1 MQKNSFK
8 YKPTTA
14 LYKIK
19 ALLKNISRVFVVQ
32 GGQGAGKTISVLMLI
47 IDYAYRN
54 EGKKI
59 SVVSDELS
67 KMKRTVVRDFLNILK
82 DWNIYERGTW
92 NKTENIFTLH
102 NGSFIE
108 FLGLDMHDVGK
119 GMRRDLVYFNE
130 ANKLKLEAY
139 RQVASRSK
147 INVIDFNPDSLFW
160 GHDLITDE
168 NFIQLDF
175 RDNEYL
181 PKEEVQSILEYKDK
195 GYAPDGTIIN
205 DYWAN
210 IWRVYGLGEV
220 GSVEGRIYNWKSID
234 YRDYL
239 NINSETYFG
248 VDWGAVDPF
257 AVIEAKY
264 NDGTLYV
271 HEINYESENEIRRKL
286 SSTQQTQING
296 LESDG
301 LVSYLFQKWNIPK
314 NKNIVADSNR
324 PNKIITLRNA
334 GWERIYAIGAKS
346 RLLDRINTLQ
356 SINIVYTN
364 TSKNIEFEQRNYSY
378 AKDKFGNTLETPIDA
393 NNHTIDAIAYIVQ
406 DLFNQG
412 VIKII

>member
-47 IDYAYRN
+47 IDYTYRN

>member
-1 MQKNSFK
+1 MEKSKFK

-32 GGQGAGKTISVLMLI
+32 GGQGAGKTISILMLI
-47 IDYAYRN
+47 IDFAYRN

-59 SVVSDELS
+59 SIVSDELS

-82 DWNIYERGTW
+82 DWNIFERGTW
-92 NKTENIFTLH
+92 NKTENIFTLP

-160 GHDLITDE
+160 GHDLIKDN
-168 NFIQLDF
+168 NFIQLNF
-175 RDNEYL
+175 NDNEYL

-205 DYWAN
+205 EYWAN
-210 IWRVYGLGEV
+210 IWRVYGLGEI
-220 GSVEGRIYNWKSID
+220 GSVEGRIYNWKPIEYID
-234 YRDYL
+234 YLKLD
-239 NINSETYFG
+239 SEVYYG

-264 NDGTLYV
+264 QDGNLYV
-271 HEINYESENEIRRKL
+271 HEINYDSENDIRRKL
-286 SSTQQTQING
+286 STTQQTQING
-296 LESDG
+296 LENDG
-301 LVSYLFQKWNIPK
+301 LISYLFQKWNIPK
-314 NKNIVADSNR
+314 NKNIIADSNR
-324 PNKIITLRNA
+324 PNKILTLRNS
-334 GWERIYAIGAKS
+334 GWERIAAIGAKS

-356 SINIVYTN
+356 SINIIYTN
-364 TSKNIEFEQRNYSY
+364 TSTNIEFEQRNYSY

>member
-1 MQKNSFK
+1 MQKNNFK

-19 ALLKNISRVFVVQ
+19 ALLINISRVFVVQ
-32 GGQGAGKTISVLMLI
+32 GGQGAGKTISILMLI
-47 IDYAYRN
+47 IDFAMRN
-54 EGKKI
+54 DGKKI
-59 SVVSDELS
+59 SIVSDELS
-67 KMKRTVVRDFLNILK
+67 KMKRTVVRDFLNIMK
-82 DWNIYERGTW
+82 DWNLYELGTW
-92 NKTENIFTLH
+92 NKTENIFTFS

-147 INVIDFNPDSLFW
+147 INIIDFNPDSMFW
-160 GHDLITDE
+160 GHDLITDN
-168 NFIQLDF
+168 NFIQLTF
-175 RDNEYL
+175 EDNEHL
-181 PKEEVQSILEYKDK
+181 PKEEVESILEYKTK
-195 GYAPDGTIIN
+195 GYAEDGTIIN

-220 GSVEGRIYNWKSID
+220 GSVEGRIYNWKQIN
-234 YRDYL
+234 YNEYL
-239 NINSETYFG
+239 HINSEVYYG

-264 NDGTLYV
+264 YDGNLYV

-286 SSTQQTQING
+286 TITQQTQING

-301 LVSYLFQKWNIPK
+301 LVTYLFQKWGVPK
-314 NKNIVADSNR
+314 NKNIIADSNR
-324 PNKIITLRNA
+324 PSKIFTLRNA
-334 GWERIYAIGAKS
+334 GWERIIAIGAKS
-346 RLLDRINTLQ
+346 RLLDRINMLQ
-356 SINIVYTN
+356 SINIYYTS
-364 TSKNIEFEQRNYSY
+364 TSDNIAFEQMNYSY

-406 DLFNQG
+406 DLFNNG

>member
-1 MQKNSFK
+1 M
-8 YKPTTA
+8 
-14 LYKIK
+14 
-19 ALLKNISRVFVVQ
+19 
-32 GGQGAGKTISVLMLI
+32 QGAGKTISILMLI
-47 IDYAYRN
+47 IDFAYRN
-54 EGKKI
+54 DGKKI
-59 SVVSDELS
+59 SIVSDELS

-82 DWNIYERGTW
+82 DWNIFERGTW
-92 NKTENIFTLH
+92 NKTENIFTLP

-160 GHDLITDE
+160 GHDLIKDN
-168 NFIQLDF
+168 NFMQLDF
-175 RDNEYL
+175 RDNEFL

-205 DYWAN
+205 EYWAN
-210 IWRVYGLGEV
+210 IWRVYGLGEI
-220 GSVEGRIYNWKSID
+220 GSVEGRIYNWKSIE
-234 YRDYL
+234 YIDYL
-239 NINSETYFG
+239 KLDTEVYYG

-264 NDGTLYV
+264 IDGTLYV
-271 HEINYESENEIRRKL
+271 HELNYESENEIRRKL
-286 SSTQQTQING
+286 STTQQAQING
-296 LESDG
+296 LENDG
-301 LVSYLFQKWNIPK
+301 LISYLFQKWNIPK
-314 NKNIVADSNR
+314 NKNIIADSNR
-324 PNKIITLRNA
+324 PNKILTLRNA
-334 GWERIYAIGAKS
+334 GWERIAAIGAKS
-346 RLLDRINTLQ
+346 KLLDRINTLQ
-356 SINIVYTN
+356 SINIIYTS
-364 TSKNIEFEQRNYSY
+364 TSTNIEFEQRNYSY

-412 VIKII
+412 IIKII

>member
-1 MQKNSFK
+1 
-8 YKPTTA
+8 
-14 LYKIK
+14 
-19 ALLKNISRVFVVQ
+19 
-32 GGQGAGKTISVLMLI
+32 MLI
-47 IDYAYRN
+47 IDFAYRN

-59 SVVSDELS
+59 SIVSDELS

-82 DWNIYERGTW
+82 DWNIFERGTW
-92 NKTENIFTLH
+92 NKTENIFTLP

-160 GHDLITDE
+160 GHDLIKDN

-175 RDNEYL
+175 RDNEFL

-195 GYAPDGTIIN
+195 GYTPDGTIIN

-210 IWRVYGLGEV
+210 IWRVYGLGEI
-220 GSVEGRIYNWKSID
+220 GSVEGRIYNWKSIE
-234 YRDYL
+234 YIDYL
-239 NINSETYFG
+239 KLDTEVYYG

-264 NDGTLYV
+264 KDGNLYV
-271 HEINYESENEIRRKL
+271 HEINYDSENDIRRKL
-286 SSTQQTQING
+286 STTQQAQING
-296 LESDG
+296 LDNDG
-301 LVSYLFQKWNIPK
+301 LISYLFQKWNIPK
-314 NKNIVADSNR
+314 NKNIIADSNR
-324 PNKIITLRNA
+324 PNKILTLRNS
-334 GWERIYAIGAKS
+334 GWERIAAIGAKS
-346 RLLDRINTLQ
+346 KLLDRINTLQ
-356 SINIVYTN
+356 SINIIYTA
-364 TSKNIEFEQRNYSY
+364 TSANIEFEQRNYSY

>member
-1 MQKNSFK
+1 MKKNNFK

-19 ALLKNISRVFVVQ
+19 ALLRNISRVFVIQ
-32 GGQGAGKTISVLMLI
+32 GGQGAGKTISILMLI
-47 IDYAYRN
+47 IDFAMRN
-54 EGKKI
+54 DGKKI
-59 SVVSDELS
+59 SIVSDELS
-67 KMKRTVVRDFLNILK
+67 KMKRTVVRDFLNIMK
-82 DWNIYERGTW
+82 DWNLYELGTW
-92 NKTENIFTLH
+92 NKTENIFTFS

-147 INVIDFNPDSLFW
+147 INIIDFNPDSLFW
-160 GHDLITDE
+160 GHDLITDD
-168 NFIQLDF
+168 NFIQLTF
-175 RDNEYL
+175 EDNEYL
-181 PKEEVQSILEYKDK
+181 PKEEVESILEYKSK
-195 GYAPDGTIIN
+195 GYAEDGTIIN

-210 IWRVYGLGEV
+210 IWRVYGLGEI
-220 GSVEGRIYNWKSID
+220 GSVEGRIYNWKKIN
-234 YRDYL
+234 YNEYL
-239 NINSETYFG
+239 HINSEVYYG

-264 NDGTLYV
+264 YDGNLYV

-286 SSTQQTQING
+286 TTTQQMQING

-301 LVSYLFQKWNIPK
+301 LVTYLFQKWGVPK
-314 NKNIVADSNR
+314 NKNIIADSNR
-324 PNKIITLRNA
+324 PSKIFTLRNA
-334 GWERIYAIGAKS
+334 GWERIRAIGAKS
-346 RLLDRINTLQ
+346 KLLDRINMLQ
-356 SINIVYTN
+356 SINIYYTS
-364 TSKNIEFEQRNYSY
+364 TSDNIAFEQMNYSY
-378 AKDKFGNTLETPIDA
+378 EKDKFGNTLEKPIDA

-406 DLFNQG
+406 DLFNNG